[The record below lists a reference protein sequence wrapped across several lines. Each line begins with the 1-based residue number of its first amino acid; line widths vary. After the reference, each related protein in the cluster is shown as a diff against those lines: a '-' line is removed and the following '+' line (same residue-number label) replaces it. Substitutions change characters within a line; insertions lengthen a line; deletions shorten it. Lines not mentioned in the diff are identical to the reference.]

1 MSLRFH
7 FFVSDVDPGNED
19 FMCKRV
25 GSRFCCLAPGMKRF
39 SLDLLQAVKKRIC
52 IGSGVW
58 GCAEFVITSKFFFDF
73 VILSWGKQ

>member
-1 MSLRFH
+1 
-7 FFVSDVDPGNED
+7 
-19 FMCKRV
+19 
-25 GSRFCCLAPGMKRF
+25 MKRF

-73 VILSWGKQ
+73 VILSWGKQWEVLIVAIVEQIVEHKGSISPTSFHV